1 MYLTYINEDTK
12 EIFKL
17 NIDKY
22 NDSYFEN
29 VDIDNLREIF
39 NGMKNIDFEKENK
52 QINNKIIEEYK
63 SRIDDIIN

>member
-29 VDIDNLREIF
+29 VDVDNLREIF
-39 NGMKNIDFEKENK
+39 NGMKNIDFEKEYK
-52 QINNKIIEEYK
+52 KINNKIIEEYNSK
-63 SRIDDIIN
+63 IDNIIN

>member
-52 QINNKIIEEYK
+52 KINNKIIEEYK

>member
-29 VDIDNLREIF
+29 VDVDNLREIF
-39 NGMKNIDFEKENK
+39 NGMKNIDFDSKNT
-52 QINNKIIEEYK
+52 
-63 SRIDDIIN
+63 